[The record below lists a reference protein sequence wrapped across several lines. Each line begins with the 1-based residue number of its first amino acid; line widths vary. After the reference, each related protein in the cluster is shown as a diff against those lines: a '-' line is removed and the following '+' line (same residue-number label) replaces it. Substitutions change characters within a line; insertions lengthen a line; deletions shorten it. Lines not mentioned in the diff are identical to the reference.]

1 MEMRIM
7 NMMRRL
13 ICFLLVMV
21 MTLSVACPALAD
33 SPSGKPSYGSNP
45 KTGDQIMM
53 YVIIM
58 LIAMAALAVVL
69 LFSRKFFGK

>member
-1 MEMRIM
+1 M

-33 SPSGKPSYGSNP
+33 STGNSSPSSNP

-58 LIAMAALAVVL
+58 VVALVALVAVL
-69 LFSRKFFGK
+69 LFSRKFLKK

>member
-1 MEMRIM
+1 M

-58 LIAMAALAVVL
+58 VVALVALVAVL
-69 LFSRKFFGK
+69 LFSRKFLKK

>member
-1 MEMRIM
+1 M

-33 SPSGKPSYGSNP
+33 SPSGKPSSGSNP
-45 KTGDQIMM
+45 KTGVQIMM

-58 LIAMAALAVVL
+58 VVALVALVEVL
-69 LFSRKFFGK
+69 LYSRKFLKK